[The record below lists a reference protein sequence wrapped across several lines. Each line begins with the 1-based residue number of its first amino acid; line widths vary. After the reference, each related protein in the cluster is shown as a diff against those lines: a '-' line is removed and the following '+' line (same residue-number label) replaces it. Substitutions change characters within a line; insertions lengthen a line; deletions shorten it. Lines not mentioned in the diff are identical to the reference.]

1 MSDLEKR
8 LERALRAGDKADA
21 KSAPTRRDREMADD
35 CAPMGTCSFC
45 GSGPV
50 PTVQS
55 EVYHED
61 IRICESCA
69 DGAICAFLNRMSFL
83 APSKRR
89 ATRK

>member
-45 GSGPV
+45 GIWSGAHRSV
-50 PTVQS
+50 
-55 EVYHED
+55 
-61 IRICESCA
+61 
-69 DGAICAFLNRMSFL
+69 
-83 APSKRR
+83 
-89 ATRK
+89 